1 MVFVAVLLSF
11 VSLVFLLIAVRKL
24 KSDYLAAAKR
34 LDSVEVDVLK
44 LKGDN

>member
-24 KSDYLAAAKR
+24 KADYLAAAKR
-34 LDSVEVDVLK
+34 LDEVEVDVLK